1 MAQYKYEVTIN
12 FSGFGSGNTF
22 KVIEPLIFNCKT
34 KRELLKELKELN
46 IENDISVTRV
56 LIELPQLKTEYY
68 YSTSKNSGLPLYS
81 LKRVEEDL

>member
-1 MAQYKYEVTIN
+1 MAQDKYKITIS

-22 KVIEPLIFNCKT
+22 KSTEPLIFNCKT

-68 YSTSKNSGLPLYS
+68 YSTRKDTGLPLYS
-81 LKRVEEDL
+81 LKLVEEDL

>member
-1 MAQYKYEVTIN
+1 MAQYKYEVTIS

-56 LIELPQLKTEYY
+56 LIELTQLKTEYY
-68 YSTSKNSGLPLYS
+68 YSTREDTGLPLYS